1 MIKSPN
7 HPHANKAFL
16 ISCEHAVNRI
26 IPQFAY
32 LFTETDIF
40 STHWAYDAGALH
52 FAKNLT
58 KKISMYFRTEFICGN
73 ICRLLVDLNRPTDS
87 KTLFTRFSGKLETE
101 KKEMLLHSFHAPY
114 WQKARQHVNR
124 ILQTHPFLIH
134 ISVHSFTPELKNI
147 NRRTDIGLLFDPDR
161 NYEKKLSTSLKKQIK
176 KQLPEFKTHYNL
188 PYRGTHDGLTASLR
202 QEYPAEK
209 YIGLELE
216 LNQKFLTNGHF
227 EHFVKELIPVLQ
239 KTTCEFEVDSA

>member
-1 MIKSPN
+1 MMKNPK
-7 HPHANKAFL
+7 PLHANKAFL

-26 IPQFAY
+26 VPQFAY
-32 LFTETDIF
+32 LFPETDIF

-58 KKISMYFRTEFICGN
+58 RKISMYFRTELICGN

-87 KTLFTRFSGKLETE
+87 KTLFTRFSGKLEPE
-101 KKEMLLHSFHAPY
+101 KKEMLLHDFHNPY
-114 WQKARQHVNR
+114 WYNIRQKIEQM
-124 ILQTHPFLIH
+124 LQSHPFLIH

-147 NRRTDIGLLFDPDR
+147 NRRTDIGLLFDR
-161 NYEKKLSTSLKKQIK
+161 KRIFEQKLCANLKKQIK

-202 QEYPAEK
+202 QEYPVEK

-216 LNQKFLTNGHF
+216 LNQKFLVNGQF
-227 EHFVKELIPVLQ
+227 EHFAKELIPVLQ
-239 KTTCEFEVDSA
+239 KNTCEFEVDGA